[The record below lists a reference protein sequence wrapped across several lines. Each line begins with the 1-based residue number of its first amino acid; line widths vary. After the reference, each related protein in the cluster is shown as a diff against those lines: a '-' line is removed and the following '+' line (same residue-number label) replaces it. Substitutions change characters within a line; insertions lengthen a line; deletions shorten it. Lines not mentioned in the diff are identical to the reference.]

1 MSKNLKLALH
11 YLKEYTKEAAIDPQ
25 LGYDPSETGWK
36 LGLVWLT
43 ATKKRLDRGW
53 NSDKAMRTLVVMTGA
68 KNFVQH
74 NANKIQWDFPLPGKK
89 MRCFLEYDAGRD
101 LYNLEIGHMR
111 GMKYTK
117 KKDLKGLF
125 GEDLMKSFEKATK
138 LYLY

>member
-43 ATKKRLDRGW
+43 ATKKRLNRGW
-53 NSDKAMRTLVVMTGA
+53 NSDKAMRTLVLMTGA

-74 NANKIQWDFPLPGKK
+74 NPNKIQWDSPLPGKK

-101 LYNLEIGHMR
+101 LYNLEIGNMR

-125 GEDLMKSFEKATK
+125 GEDLMKSFENATK

>member
-11 YLKEYTKEAAIDPQ
+11 YLKEYTKEASIDPQ
-25 LGYDPSETGWK
+25 LGYDPSEKGWK

-43 ATKKRLDRGW
+43 ATKKRLKRGW
-53 NSDKAMRTLVVMTGA
+53 NSDKAMRVLIMMTGA

-74 NANKIQWDFPLPGKK
+74 NANKIQWDSPLPGKK

-101 LYNLEIGHMR
+101 LYNLEIGNIR

-125 GEDLMKSFEKATK
+125 GEDLMKSFENATK